1 MNCLGAPRE
10 PGEAPLG
17 QPAPA
22 SRPWESGSRADQTGL
37 RPDSGVA
44 TDFEVHVG
52 YRTDGRFSKALAS
65 GVPKARPDPEL
76 LPRHRPPC
84 PNCQMRMIPVAVSSG
99 PEGFEHC
106 SYECPKCT
114 HAETRVE
121 VSDPVRPDALGWSN
135 SRPGA
140 PQHRTSGQERK

>member
-1 MNCLGAPRE
+1 MNCLALPIGG

-17 QPAPA
+17 QSAPA
-22 SRPWESGSRADQTGL
+22 SWPWESGSRADQTGL

-76 LPRHRPPC
+76 LPRHRPRC

-106 SYECPKCT
+106 
-114 HAETRVE
+114 
-121 VSDPVRPDALGWSN
+121 
-135 SRPGA
+135 
-140 PQHRTSGQERK
+140 